1 MKDQVCD
8 AKGFGLYPEDY
19 QESMNHFKQ
28 RSNLIS
34 SSVKSNPSSS
44 SAESELQRNKLGS
57 QKTNEELIL

>member
-8 AKGFGLYPEDY
+8 AKGFGLYPGDY

-34 SSVKSNPSSS
+34 PSVTSNPSRSPV
-44 SAESELQRNKLGS
+44 ESELQRNKLGS
-57 QKTNEELIL
+57 QETNEELIQ